1 MTGTEQSEDIRRA
14 GGIPPLVA
22 MLNSNTA
29 PHIEMAA
36 AMALTHVSQASE
48 VNRVAIRKANGFQ
61 PLIALAAQSQRN
73 GTMKYTAAIT
83 SLALAQTAK
92 TRMPSGR
99 PGIPSA
105 GRSPPN
111 GPDSKT
117 TCDAI
122 AALRHLTYGNTP
134 NCNSLREASGIHW
147 IVSLLQAG
155 PDRLAAVTR
164 LRRYIRWPWIIRR
177 TRMPSVRQVNSPS
190 HITSHRHS
198 RIRGSQ
204 MGTEMSCNDRTRQHY
219 QSDRHMRATGHNY
232 TLSCYSW

>member
-1 MTGTEQSEDIRRA
+1 MKKQRERAAAAAQEAMKIAQVEAEKERAFWEDKAARKANEHEEKQRLEQEAKLQKDREKDRQDQLAREEAQAVVRACRSVARARDDRYGTERGHPARRC
-14 GGIPPLVA
+14 IPPLVA

-83 SLALAQTAK
+83 SLAIGTNGENQDAIREA
-92 TRMPSGR
+92 G
-99 PGIPSA
+99 GIPLLV
-105 GRSPPN
+105 GLLPN

-134 NCNSLREASGIHW
+134 NCNSLREAS
-147 IVSLLQAG
+147 VSIG
-155 PDRLAAVTR
+155 
-164 LRRYIRWPWIIRR
+164 
-177 TRMPSVRQVNSPS
+177 
-190 HITSHRHS
+190 
-198 RIRGSQ
+198 
-204 MGTEMSCNDRTRQHY
+204 
-219 QSDRHMRATGHNY
+219 
-232 TLSCYSW
+232 